1 MLLSFCSNIIEVC
14 DSELDTLFIKDC
26 YIDCLKLWWFSFS
39 HDANYN
45 ASYKG
50 VVYSAM
56 VTFINLLG
64 LYWLKIKFGV
74 LWEGGYLLIASP
86 DDIYL

>member
-1 MLLSFCSNIIEVC
+1 MIYMKRGPIIEVC

-45 ASYKG
+45 ASYK
-50 VVYSAM
+50 
-56 VTFINLLG
+56 
-64 LYWLKIKFGV
+64 
-74 LWEGGYLLIASP
+74 E
-86 DDIYL
+86 

>member
-1 MLLSFCSNIIEVC
+1 MYLMNDYGYGKINFSCRVRYLNMIYMKRGPIIEVC

-45 ASYKG
+45 ASYK
-50 VVYSAM
+50 
-56 VTFINLLG
+56 
-64 LYWLKIKFGV
+64 
-74 LWEGGYLLIASP
+74 E
-86 DDIYL
+86 